1 MLPECFPSRILDIIL
16 LPGYLSCQH
25 VLGYQAKD
33 LQGSET
39 HSQWA
44 LRAWLHSPPPPAVMC
59 ISKQGGSKPSA
70 PALSKEITAQGQLSA
85 KSQPC
90 CRTSSNFQSTTSPR
104 DTAIH
109 PGTANPLSHI
119 SGKGILDAVLS
130 PGSLVNFWV
139 VKGPHHFSMEE
150 CIEYSFNT
158 KSRCLFLRLTFN
170 YYVSAFP
177 FLHPVPPIYTSQ
189 ISFTP
194 IASLCISCYRMH
206 TYICMY
212 KYNLLIS
219 W

>member
-44 LRAWLHSPPPPAVMC
+44 LRAWLHSPSPPPPAVMC

-90 CRTSSNFQSTTSPR
+90 CRTSSNFQSTTSPW

-139 VKGPHHFSMEE
+139 VKGPHHFSME
-150 CIEYSFNT
+150 
-158 KSRCLFLRLTFN
+158 
-170 YYVSAFP
+170 
-177 FLHPVPPIYTSQ
+177 
-189 ISFTP
+189 
-194 IASLCISCYRMH
+194 
-206 TYICMY
+206 
-212 KYNLLIS
+212 
-219 W
+219 